1 MLSGITDAVAGGVT
15 GAIAN
20 DGTGLTNDAQPMLQG
35 TAEAGN
41 LVTIYSG
48 DVAVGSVR
56 ADAVTG
62 AWSWQFTG
70 SDKFDEGKHVLTVR
84 VTDMAGNVSAPSERF
99 IITVDTLL
107 SDPVGDVLWDGETLT
122 IKFEST
128 QYQVGDTMILLIDG
142 VELQFVLSP
151 DVLAAGSLS
160 LPWSSETSGNFDQL
174 VITVRD
180 LAGNISP
187 SRTLEKNSAILHQ
200 EDFETQPSI
209 TFSDGQVFNFPGF
222 DVNVINAASG
232 GFFMGIPNWE
242 TPAPTMALTFFGGM
256 KIELA
261 LPTADSDYISFTAG
275 DFNNTEQFTVVFY
288 DHLGREVDRQVLS
301 PSGGLIQEIKATVPY
316 GKTFSKVSLE
326 LDSSGVWIDNIVM
339 GKTDYKLAAVTS
351 FDLSPLS
358 NNASDV
364 NDESYKALDLRLP
377 SSPEPAVQDMPLK
390 VESTGLLATASTGNL
405 AIHDLVNSGRS
416 TDSWSDDMANASHK
430 PADIAQAAVSS
441 FSFEYDYGNETEISL
456 NTGALINLEQQN
468 INTISLNL
476 EDVLFTGG
484 NDLFIEDGKTQLMVT
499 GEPGTEL
506 KLNDLLPDGSDSG
519 EWSSVGN
526 VKVAGVEYAVYGHSN
541 QATEILVQLG
551 LNITLDNN

>member
-1 MLSGITDAVAGGVT
+1 M
-15 GAIAN
+15 
-20 DGTGLTNDAQPMLQG
+20 
-35 TAEAGN
+35 
-41 LVTIYSG
+41 
-48 DVAVGSVR
+48 
-56 ADAVTG
+56 
-62 AWSWQFTG
+62 
-70 SDKFDEGKHVLTVR
+70 
-84 VTDMAGNVSAPSERF
+84 
-99 IITVDTLL
+99 
-107 SDPVGDVLWDGETLT
+107 
-122 IKFEST
+122 
-128 QYQVGDTMILLIDG
+128 IDG

-209 TFSDGQVFNFPGF
+209 TFSDGQTFNFPGF

-301 PSGGLIQEIKATVPY
+301 PSGGSIQEIRATVPY

-364 NDESYKALDLRLP
+364 NDESYKAFDLRLA

-390 VESTGLLATASTGNL
+390 VESTGNL
-405 AIHDLVNSGRS
+405 AIHDLVNSDRS
-416 TDSWSDDMANASHK
+416 IDSWSDDMANASHK

-441 FSFEYDYGNETEISL
+441 FSFECDYGNETAISL